1 MSGDQL
7 QVRFKAGCHLFKT
20 DGLGVLGAGIGETLV
35 DEHGQCAAAVLL
47 RLQHRF
53 VERQC
58 RGVVGVE
65 AGRRIEL
72 EAAGSELSAAVHL
85 RERFGEERVHAG
97 EGEDAATLVARGL
110 CHHPVIELR

>member
-1 MSGDQL
+1 MVHVAAFVL
-7 QVRFKAGCHLFKT
+7 
-20 DGLGVLGAGIGETLV
+20 VLGARHQVDHCRTGAQLHQADLGE
-35 DEHGQCAAAVLL
+35 AALDVQP
-47 RLQHRF
+47 QHRF